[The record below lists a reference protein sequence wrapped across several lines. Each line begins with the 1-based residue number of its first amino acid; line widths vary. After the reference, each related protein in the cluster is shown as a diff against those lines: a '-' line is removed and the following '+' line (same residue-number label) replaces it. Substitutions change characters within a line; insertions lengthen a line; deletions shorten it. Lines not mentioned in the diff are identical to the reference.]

1 MQVTVRHAAT
11 VLVMSADHDWR
22 ADVRLTLEREG
33 YGVLAARHA
42 GHALVT
48 CVRYDGPVDLVIA
61 DGSLSAAGG
70 LAPLM
75 REQPGLRQ
83 LVLDRRPATSDELLG
98 AVRAALAR
106 D

>member
-1 MQVTVRHAAT
+1 M
-11 VLVMSADHDWR
+11 
-22 ADVRLTLEREG
+22 LEREG

-48 CVRYDGPVDLVIA
+48 CVRHEGPVDLVIA
-61 DGSLSAAGG
+61 NSRLSAEGG

-75 REQPGLRQ
+75 REQPGLKQ
-83 LVLDRRPATSDELLG
+83 LVIDRPPTTSNDLLG
-98 AVRAALAR
+98 AVRAALAT

>member
-11 VLVMSADHDWR
+11 VLVMSADHDWQ
-22 ADVRLTLEREG
+22 ADVRRVLEREG

-48 CVRYDGPVDLVIA
+48 CVRHSGPVDLVIA
-61 DGSLSAAGG
+61 DGSLSAENG
-70 LAPLM
+70 LAPLT

-98 AVRAALAR
+98 AVRAALVR
-106 D
+106 H